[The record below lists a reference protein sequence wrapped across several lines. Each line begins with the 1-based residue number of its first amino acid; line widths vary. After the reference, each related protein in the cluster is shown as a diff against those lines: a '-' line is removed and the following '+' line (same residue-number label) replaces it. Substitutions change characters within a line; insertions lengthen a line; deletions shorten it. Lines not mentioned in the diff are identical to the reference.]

1 MFNAGTIAQCENYH
15 LKEVADYFR
24 QVIAMNEY
32 QKERF
37 ARRILKQMFGTVR
50 RKRILILGYAF
61 KKVLQAHPLY
71 ACHVLTS
78 MRRTPAIPVSRLP
91 STCVGS

>member
-1 MFNAGTIAQCENYH
+1 LQCENYH
-15 LKEVADYFR
+15 LTEVAEYFR

-50 RKRILILGYAF
+50 RKKILLLGYAF
-61 KKVLQAHPLY
+61 KKVHLA
-71 ACHVLTS
+71 
-78 MRRTPAIPVSRLP
+78 PVSALVYGAP
-91 STCVGS
+91 C